1 MVIKG
6 PYVIPLIRAAYPVNP
21 LHEEEPS
28 LPLAV
33 KVEHVK
39 YQSQGSPMTHKIV
52 ETLGL
57 RDLLGFCKNGK
68 NSSKVRDRWPPLS

>member
-6 PYVIPLIRAAYPVNP
+6 PYVIPLVGAAYPVNP

-28 LPLAV
+28 LPLAIR
-33 KVEHVK
+33 VEHVRK
-39 YQSQGSPMTHKIV
+39 QSQGNLTTHKIL

-57 RDLLGFCKNGK
+57 SDLLGFVKMEK
-68 NSSKVRDRWPPLS
+68 TPLRLVIDGLH

>member
-6 PYVIPLIRAAYPVNP
+6 AYAIPLVGAAYPINP
-21 LHEEEPS
+21 LHKEEPS

-33 KVEHVK
+33 RVGHVR
-39 YQSQGSPMTHKIV
+39 YQSQGSLTTHKIV

-57 RDLLGFCKNGK
+57 KDLLGFVKIEK
-68 NSSKVRDRWPPLS
+68 LL

>member
-6 PYVIPLIRAAYPVNP
+6 HYVIPLVGAAYPVNP

-33 KVEHVK
+33 RVEHVR
-39 YQSQGSPMTHKIV
+39 YQSQGNPTTHKIV

-57 RDLLGFCKNGK
+57 RDLLGFVKMEKTPLRLEIDG
-68 NSSKVRDRWPPLS
+68 PPLS